1 MVVELSDVVDPMV
14 VNHNW
19 QEGKM
24 FSLPFGSNFILIQSK
39 LKIDSCGDSFYE
51 IVSTRSR

>member
-51 IVSTRSR
+51 IV